1 MIKLAMIGL
10 GGMGHHHAGILSK
23 MPNVKITGVC
33 DLIEDKAKSVS
44 KITGAPYTLKFREL
58 LAGCDAVW
66 VCTEPFNRVE
76 IVTAAAAAGKH
87 IFTEKP
93 ICISPDDADTMIAA
107 AEKAGVTYM
116 LGYVLRY
123 TQPYRIMR
131 DTLASG
137 ELGDLVTAWTRRFMP
152 FDMSV
157 ARWYGHQETSGGVV
171 LDFGSHDINWLQW
184 LGGPVKNVMCFARQI
199 QPKMDAQEHG
209 LLMMNFANGGAAST
223 EMSWWSHLSESSVG
237 VVGTKGAIIVGRD
250 GAVRKKLD
258 GSDEQV
264 LDVQAATAI
273 DPSGNLGQRDQAG
286 KIARVDNPNETIQ
299 QHFFRCV
306 EQGLTPI
313 TSARDGRD
321 TLRLY
326 RAAMESARTGKS
338 VEL

>member
-1 MIKLAMIGL
+1 MTKLAMIGC
-10 GGMGHHHAGILSK
+10 GGMGHYHANVLSK

-33 DLIEDKAKSVS
+33 DLIEEKAQSAA

-58 LAGCDAVW
+58 LADCDAVW

-93 ICISPDDADTMIAA
+93 ICNTAEGADAMIAA
-107 AEKAGVTYM
+107 AEKARVTYM

-131 DTLASG
+131 DTLAGG
-137 ELGDLVTAWTRRFMP
+137 ELGELVTCWTRRFMP

-157 ARWYGHQETSGGVV
+157 ARWYGWQDKSGGVV
-171 LDFGSHDINWLQW
+171 LDFGSHDLNWLQW

-199 QPKMDAQEHG
+199 QPQMHAQEHG
-209 LLMMNFANGGAAST
+209 LVMMNFAGGGAGCT

-237 VVGTKGAIIVGRD
+237 VVGTKGAMIVGRD
-250 GAVRKKLD
+250 GAVRKKLA
-258 GSDEQV
+258 GADEQV

-273 DPSGNLGQRDQAG
+273 DPSGNLGQRDAAG

-299 QHFFRCV
+299 QHFFRCI

-313 TSARDGRD
+313 TNARDGRD

-326 RAAMESARTGKS
+326 LAAMESARTGKS